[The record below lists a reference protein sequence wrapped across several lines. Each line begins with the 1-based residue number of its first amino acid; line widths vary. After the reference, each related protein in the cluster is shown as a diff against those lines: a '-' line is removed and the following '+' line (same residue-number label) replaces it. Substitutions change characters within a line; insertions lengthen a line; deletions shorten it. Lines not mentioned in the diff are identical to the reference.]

1 MPETST
7 TAAKTPATPAAAG
20 VWPAVLC
27 YALPV
32 FVVALS
38 FGFFLP
44 SLYNGFVDF
53 DDVKLLLENTRY
65 RALDWSNIRWM
76 FGTFYMGHYQ
86 PLTWLTY
93 ALDYYL
99 WGLDPF
105 GYHLTSLL
113 LHCLNALLFY
123 FLALR
128 LLAWSVGEAASS
140 RLRLAAFFAAL
151 LFALHPLRV
160 ESVAWVT
167 ERRDVLAGL
176 FFLATLL
183 CYLKAAA
190 GDARRGSWLAAAV
203 IFYALS
209 LLSKATA
216 MTLPV
221 VLVVLDVYPL
231 RRFGAAGWFAPETR
245 RVWLEKIPFVV
256 LAAVFAVLAFAAQRD
271 AGALLTLENYG
282 FAKRLGQALFAPAFY
297 LWKMIAP
304 RALSPIYAIPLH
316 LETSDWIFFAA
327 GVAVSVTLTA
337 LFILLRRRRP
347 ALLAVWLCYLALLA
361 PVLGL
366 TQAGPQFAADRY
378 TYLSGLGWAI
388 LAAGALLH
396 FITHDQRLA
405 RAAAGVVSAAV
416 VLVLGAL
423 TWLQV
428 QVWSDPLTLWRHA
441 VAAYPRAS
449 KAQNSLANV
458 LVQLGRQNEAI
469 AHYRLA
475 IQIDPDYKEGH
486 HNLGLTLA
494 GRGDVEGAKREY
506 AEALRIDPRYKEAHN
521 NLAAVLFYEGDL
533 AGAIDHYR
541 RAVAVDP
548 AFKEAHNNL
557 GVVLMNQGNV
567 ADAIG
572 EYRAAIKIDPGYKE
586 PHYNLGNALL
596 EQDKVDE
603 AIAEYRAAL
612 AIDPNYEVARYN
624 LGIAQEAQ
632 KKKTAPTR
640 GSPSDSPARP
650 AR

>member
-1 MPETST
+1 
-7 TAAKTPATPAAAG
+7 
-20 VWPAVLC
+20 
-27 YALPV
+27 
-32 FVVALS
+32 
-38 FGFFLP
+38 
-44 SLYNGFVDF
+44 
-53 DDVKLLLENTRY
+53 
-65 RALDWSNIRWM
+65 
-76 FGTFYMGHYQ
+76 
-86 PLTWLTY
+86 TWLTY
-93 ALDYYL
+93 AVDYFL

-113 LHCLNALLFY
+113 LHCVNAVLFY

-128 LLAWSVGEAASS
+128 LLVLSVGDEASS
-140 RLRLAAFFAAL
+140 RLRLTACFAAL

-160 ESVAWVT
+160 ESVAWIT
-167 ERRDVLAGL
+167 ERRDVLSGL

-190 GDARRGSWLAAAV
+190 SDLRRGSWLAAAV

-231 RRFGAAGWFAPETR
+231 RRLGSGRWFAPKMR
-245 RVWLEKIPFVV
+245 RVWLEKIPFVT
-256 LAAVFAVLAFAAQRD
+256 LAVIFAVLAFAAQRD
-271 AGALLTLENYG
+271 AGALLTLDNYG

-304 RALSPIYAIPLH
+304 IDLSPIYAIPLH
-316 LETSDWIFFAA
+316 LEKSDWIFFVL
-327 GVAVSVTLTA
+327 GVTVDVAVTA
-337 LFILLRRRRP
+337 VLILYRRRWP
-347 ALLAVWLCYLALLA
+347 GLLAVWISYLALLA

-366 TQAGPQFAADRY
+366 AQAGPQFAADRY
-378 TYLSGLGWAI
+378 TYLSALGWAI
-388 LAAGALLH
+388 LTAGALRYI
-396 FITHDQRLA
+396 ITQDQRLV
-405 RAAAGVVSAAV
+405 RAAAAVVSAAA

-423 TWLQV
+423 TWRQV

-475 IQIDPDYKEGH
+475 IQIDPNYKEGH

-494 GRGDVEGAKREY
+494 GRGDVEDAKREY

-541 RAVAVDP
+541 RAIAVDP

-557 GVVLMNQGNV
+557 GVILMNQGNV
-567 ADAIG
+567 AEAIA
-572 EYRAAIKIDPGYKE
+572 EYRAAIKIDPNYKE
-586 PHYNLGNALL
+586 PHYNLANALL

-624 LGIAQEAQ
+624 LGIAADVQ
-632 KKKTAPTR
+632 KKKTPPASP
-640 GSPSDSPARP
+640 GSPSGSRARP